1 MKMSNSGAGHT
12 GMNESNTA
20 GNRRDQFDPCA
31 FGKVAV
37 LLGGTS
43 AEREVSLATGERI
56 FAALTRQGVNCQLI
70 DPADGLI
77 EQLLEYRPDR
87 AFIALHGRGGED
99 GTVQGLLEAMG
110 IPYQGSGVL
119 SSALAMDKYRT
130 KLLWQAVGLA
140 TPDFRLIENPEA
152 LEYCHEMLPVFVKP
166 SLEGSSVGVARVDR
180 EQDLYPAFE
189 KAAEYNSSVL
199 VEQFIDGPEYT
210 VTVLN
215 GEALPAIRIEA
226 RNEFYD
232 YEAKYL
238 SDDTDYRLP
247 SGLSK
252 IREQEMQAIA
262 LTAFESLGCSGWGR
276 VDFMED
282 SRGRFWLLEVNTI
295 PGMTEH
301 SLVPMAAKAAGL
313 DFDALVLE
321 ILKSSMADVS
331 AVETE
336 QEKESRIVTEP
347 EVDAV

>member
-1 MKMSNSGAGHT
+1 MMSSLGAGHT
-12 GMNESNTA
+12 GMNEANASD
-20 GNRRDQFDPCA
+20 NRRDRFDPRA

-43 AEREVSLATGERI
+43 AEREVSLVTGERI
-56 FAALTRQGVNCQLI
+56 YAALTRQGVECQLI
-70 DPADGLI
+70 DPADGLM
-77 EQLLEYRPDR
+77 EQLLAHKPDR

-119 SSALAMDKYRT
+119 ASALAMDKYRT
-130 KLLWQAVGLA
+130 KLMWQAVGLP
-140 TPDFRLIENPEA
+140 TPDFNLVENPEA

-180 EQDLYPAFE
+180 EQDLLPAYE
-189 KAAEYNSSVL
+189 NAVGHNSAVL

-210 VTVLN
+210 VGILN
-215 GEALPAIRIEA
+215 GEALPVIRIEA
-226 RNEFYD
+226 QNEFYD

-238 SDDTDYRLP
+238 SGDTGYRLP
-247 SGLSK
+247 SGLNK
-252 IREQEMQAIA
+252 TREQEMQAIA
-262 LTAFESLGCSGWGR
+262 LTAFETLGCSGWGR

-301 SLVPMAAKAAGL
+301 SLVPMAAKSVGL

-321 ILKSSMADVS
+321 VLKSSMSGPA
-331 AVETE
+331 ETTME
-336 QEKESRIVTEP
+336 QEKESPIVAEL
-347 EVDAV
+347 EVDTV